1 LQYNFTV
8 NGLNFTT
15 FSDSYYNDVSHLN
28 FWLRQCPSPYTLF
41 NQVNYLCYTACPA
54 GTYLI
59 VADSLCLPCDYSCAT
74 CDTAGNCIT
83 CPTNRVLNGTSGLCV
98 CIDYYYELNKVC
110 IACHYSCKRCV
121 YSGQYFNCIECDL
134 ATHRIPQYP
143 NNSTCSCPNAT
154 GY

>member
-110 IACHYSCKRCV
+110 IACHYSCLTC
-121 YSGQYFNCIECDL
+121 YSTQNTSCLSCSAVDFRLFYDSTSECLCQNGYF
-134 ATHRIPQYP
+134 
-143 NNSTCSCPNAT
+143 
-154 GY
+154 